1 MFALT
6 AKQTNWT
13 MQAAAV
19 ATILVALFTWHTI
32 TWNGTVILMAVSM
45 GLALLAFFHALIHYI
60 NEIYGKGEH
69 TMSKT
74 YTIGVEFI
82 ETDPR
87 AGKEPH
93 LVRQTWSGPAE
104 SEKDAIKRC
113 CDWFG
118 FEEDGIEV
126 TDIRVLGDEPPEDEE
141 A

>member
-13 MQAAAV
+13 MQALACF
-19 ATILVALFTWHTI
+19 TILASAATYGKI
-32 TWNGTVILMAVSM
+32 PWNGTVALMALSV

-60 NEIYGKGEH
+60 NEIYGKGEQ
-69 TMSKT
+69 TMTKT

-93 LVRQTWSGPAE
+93 L
-104 SEKDAIKRC
+104 
-113 CDWFG
+113 
-118 FEEDGIEV
+118 GISNSAAAV
-126 TDIRVLGDEPPEDEE
+126 VVGMQ
-141 A
+141 

>member
-13 MQAAAV
+13 MQGAACF
-19 ATILVALFTWHTI
+19 TIIAAGVSYGRL
-32 TWNGTVILMAVSM
+32 TWNGTVALMALSV

-69 TMSKT
+69 TMTKT

-104 SEKDAIKRC
+104 SEKDAIERC
-113 CDWFG
+113 CEWFG

-126 TDIRVLGDEPPEDEE
+126 TDIRVLGDEPPEDED